1 MLRKGMIWMP
11 MDKKDQLA
19 ELISNAE
26 TSFYNGQLQEAFS
39 LSLSAIKLDENCAD
53 AYQYAANVCMSLSR
67 YEHIKAPG
75 RAPIMLRY
83 IAEMLSEITN
93 HVMGKAF
100 GQLIR
105 CCRLR
110 RIHRSMV
117 PMCSGMREIAAFW
130 AVRMF
135 I

>member
-53 AYQYAANVCMSLSR
+53 AYQCAANVCMSLSR
-67 YEHIKAPG
+67 YEDAIEYYQKVQIY
-75 RAPIMLRY
+75 IML
-83 IAEMLSEITN
+83 ITQIEMN
-93 HVMGKAF
+93 V
-100 GQLIR
+100 
-105 CCRLR
+105 
-110 RIHRSMV
+110 
-117 PMCSGMREIAAFW
+117 
-130 AVRMF
+130 
-135 I
+135 

>member
-53 AYQYAANVCMSLSR
+53 AYQCAANVCMSLSR
-67 YEHIKAPG
+67 YEDAIEYYQKV
-75 RAPIMLRY
+75 RIYIML
-83 IAEMLSEITN
+83 ITQIEMNL
-93 HVMGKAF
+93 
-100 GQLIR
+100 
-105 CCRLR
+105 
-110 RIHRSMV
+110 
-117 PMCSGMREIAAFW
+117 
-130 AVRMF
+130 
-135 I
+135 

>member
-53 AYQYAANVCMSLSR
+53 AYQCAANVCMSLSR
-67 YEHIKAPG
+67 YEDAIEYYQKVKIY
-75 RAPIMLRY
+75 IML
-83 IAEMLSEITN
+83 ITQIEMNL
-93 HVMGKAF
+93 
-100 GQLIR
+100 
-105 CCRLR
+105 
-110 RIHRSMV
+110 
-117 PMCSGMREIAAFW
+117 
-130 AVRMF
+130 
-135 I
+135 

>member
-53 AYQYAANVCMSLSR
+53 AYQCAANVCMSLSR
-67 YEHIKAPG
+67 YEDAIEYYQKVQIY
-75 RAPIMLRY
+75 IML
-83 IAEMLSEITN
+83 ITQIEMNL
-93 HVMGKAF
+93 
-100 GQLIR
+100 
-105 CCRLR
+105 
-110 RIHRSMV
+110 
-117 PMCSGMREIAAFW
+117 
-130 AVRMF
+130 
-135 I
+135 

>member
-53 AYQYAANVCMSLSR
+53 AYKCAANVCMSLSR
-67 YEHIKAPG
+67 YEDAIEYYQKVQIY
-75 RAPIMLRY
+75 IML
-83 IAEMLSEITN
+83 ITQIEMNL
-93 HVMGKAF
+93 
-100 GQLIR
+100 
-105 CCRLR
+105 
-110 RIHRSMV
+110 
-117 PMCSGMREIAAFW
+117 
-130 AVRMF
+130 
-135 I
+135 

>member
-53 AYQYAANVCMSLSR
+53 AYQCAANVCMSLSR
-67 YEHIKAPG
+67 YEDAIEYYQNVQIY
-75 RAPIMLRY
+75 IML
-83 IAEMLSEITN
+83 ITQIEMNL
-93 HVMGKAF
+93 
-100 GQLIR
+100 
-105 CCRLR
+105 
-110 RIHRSMV
+110 
-117 PMCSGMREIAAFW
+117 
-130 AVRMF
+130 
-135 I
+135 

>member
-53 AYQYAANVCMSLSR
+53 AYQCAANVCMALSR
-67 YEHIKAPG
+67 Y
-75 RAPIMLRY
+75 
-83 IAEMLSEITN
+83 
-93 HVMGKAF
+93 
-100 GQLIR
+100 
-105 CCRLR
+105 
-110 RIHRSMV
+110 
-117 PMCSGMREIAAFW
+117 
-130 AVRMF
+130 
-135 I
+135 

>member
-53 AYQYAANVCMSLSR
+53 AYQCAANVCMSLSR
-67 YEHIKAPG
+67 YEDAIEYYQKVQIY
-75 RAPIMLRY
+75 IMLVTQ
-83 IAEMLSEITN
+83 IEMNL
-93 HVMGKAF
+93 
-100 GQLIR
+100 
-105 CCRLR
+105 
-110 RIHRSMV
+110 
-117 PMCSGMREIAAFW
+117 
-130 AVRMF
+130 
-135 I
+135 

>member
-53 AYQYAANVCMSLSR
+53 AYQCAANFCMSLSR
-67 YEHIKAPG
+67 YEDAIEYYQKVQIY
-75 RAPIMLRY
+75 IML
-83 IAEMLSEITN
+83 ITQIEMNL
-93 HVMGKAF
+93 
-100 GQLIR
+100 
-105 CCRLR
+105 
-110 RIHRSMV
+110 
-117 PMCSGMREIAAFW
+117 
-130 AVRMF
+130 
-135 I
+135 

>member
-53 AYQYAANVCMSLSR
+53 AYQCATNVCMSLSR
-67 YEHIKAPG
+67 YKDAIEYYQKVQIY
-75 RAPIMLRY
+75 IML
-83 IAEMLSEITN
+83 ITQIEMNL
-93 HVMGKAF
+93 
-100 GQLIR
+100 
-105 CCRLR
+105 
-110 RIHRSMV
+110 
-117 PMCSGMREIAAFW
+117 
-130 AVRMF
+130 
-135 I
+135 

>member
-53 AYQYAANVCMSLSR
+53 AYQCAANVCMSLSR
-67 YEHIKAPG
+67 YEDAIEYFEDYMNFDIPEEEKDSVLKLVERIKAK
-75 RAPIMLRY
+75 M
-83 IAEMLSEITN
+83 
-93 HVMGKAF
+93 
-100 GQLIR
+100 
-105 CCRLR
+105 
-110 RIHRSMV
+110 
-117 PMCSGMREIAAFW
+117 
-130 AVRMF
+130 
-135 I
+135 